1 MNYYRLEHYTLP
13 GEFASLENTDFR
25 VKLEEI
31 LFPHRKT
38 IAYEDLTLDEQWDLA
53 LAYLLQLSDS
63 DRQERL
69 VDALLCDE
77 SYDKQR
83 ADAVNGFWMMALGG
97 KNSYFDNMRYAV
109 TEDLTNKMNE
119 FFDFAYEEHE
129 QKNLATSQNIG
140 RDIEEEM
147 PQVSWS
153 LDLGVSHE

>member
-13 GEFASLENTDFR
+13 GEFAALENTDFR

-38 IAYEDLTLDEQWDLA
+38 IAYEELTLDEQWDLA
-53 LAYLLQLSDS
+53 LAYLLQLSDA
-63 DRQERL
+63 DRQEL
-69 VDALLCDE
+69 LIEALICDE

-83 ADAVNGFWMMALGG
+83 ADAVNGFWIMVLSG

-119 FFDFAYEEHE
+119 FFDFAYEEE
-129 QKNLATSQNIG
+129 NNLATSQNIG
-140 RDIEEEM
+140 RDIEREM
-147 PQVSWS
+147 PQACWS
-153 LDLGVSHE
+153 QDLGKSHD

>member
-13 GEFASLENTDFR
+13 GEFAALENTDFR

-38 IAYEDLTLDEQWDLA
+38 IAYEELTLDEQWDLA
-53 LAYLLQLSDS
+53 LAYLLQLSDA
-63 DRQERL
+63 DRQEL
-69 VDALLCDE
+69 LIEALICDE

-83 ADAVNGFWMMALGG
+83 ADAVNGFWIMVLSG

-119 FFDFAYEEHE
+119 FFDFANEEHE
-129 QKNLATSQNIG
+129 HNLATSQNIG

-147 PQVSWS
+147 PQASWS
-153 LDLGVSHE
+153 LDLGVSHD